1 MVERHQGRG
10 CFPSVG
16 PRLGSVDPYLVRD
29 LGLPALDDHV
39 GPQAGPV
46 GPVVEA
52 SGGSSQ
58 SSGGPVVKFQLGET
72 QPFVPVRGSCKD
84 TMLIWPSCPKKTL
97 AWS

>member
-1 MVERHQGRG
+1 MVEGHQGRG

-46 GPVVEA
+46 GLVVEA
-52 SGGSSQ
+52 SG
-58 SSGGPVVKFQLGET
+58 SGGGGQWRE
-72 QPFVPVRGSCKD
+72 
-84 TMLIWPSCPKKTL
+84 
-97 AWS
+97 